1 MTKKTELPESKGL
14 DAPLAMCSC
23 EHQCNFG
30 KDLDEI
36 MIYGDKYA
44 IDKIMCKKD
53 YEETGWYSMCN
64 NCNCT

>member
-1 MTKKTELPESKGL
+1 MTKTNELPNQQGL
-14 DAPLAMCSC
+14 DATHVMCSC

-44 IDKIMCKKD
+44 RDKIMCKKD
-53 YEETGWYSMCN
+53 YEKTGWYGSCN
-64 NCNCT
+64 NCNFT